1 MSEVLYYEIKASR
14 EFPMRSELT
23 RLARCTRDDEV
34 CQIGKWTIEIFEF
47 PMNGIIDTTF
57 AYDSQLRD
65 MRIGRTIC
73 SKVSCAL
80 SFGSKIEWA
89 ANWRKIDLT
98 EALDLLD
105 LIKA

>member
-14 EFPMRSELT
+14 KFPMRSELT
-23 RLARCTRDDEV
+23 RLARCTRDDDV

-47 PMNGIIDTTF
+47 PMEGIIDATF

-73 SKVSCAL
+73 SKVCCAL
-80 SFGSKIEWA
+80 SLGSEIRWN

>member
-1 MSEVLYYEIKASR
+1 MIETLYYEIKASR
-14 EFPMRSELT
+14 EVPMRSELT
-23 RLARCTRDDEV
+23 RLARCTSDDEV
-34 CQIGKWTIEIFEF
+34 CGKWTIEIFEF

-73 SKVSCAL
+73 SKVCCAL
-80 SFGSKIEWA
+80 SYGSKIRWT